1 MDILIVEDDPS
12 MRALLA
18 QMLTLRGHTFTACE
32 SAEQAMDHY
41 RQRFFPLVL
50 LDLFL
55 PQMSG
60 FDFCRWLR
68 QQPDGERPFV
78 LVGTASKEASDLQQI
93 LEAGADDYIIKPF
106 FADLLDVRLAIAERS
121 LKLRAIRKQ
130 LEEELRA
137 EREQLTYLATRDQLT
152 KLYNRAYFAVAVGSA
167 VENLL
172 PDAPSGA
179 LLYLDLDHFKLV
191 NFSLGY
197 AAGNRLLVQLA
208 YLLRNAVGPHDTLA
222 HFEGD
227 KFGIL
232 LERITLSEA
241 RLVAERIRNSVSNLI
256 FHDSSQRFNCSAS
269 IGLTPLIAETAAE
282 QLQGMADTACYIA
295 KQHGRNRVEVSQESE
310 FELLQLRMDSAR
322 RDEIKEAF
330 RCDAV
335 DLRLQ
340 PVLCLET
347 NSTRF
352 HDAQLCLRASAG
364 ESLEPWQY
372 LPAAR
377 RFGLLPELDRM
388 LVRLAV
394 RQLAADPSL
403 HLSLHPSDQALEEW
417 TLPEFIRRLF
427 TTANVSP
434 DRVTW
439 VWNEVAVSAKLD
451 AARTMM
457 EGLQSHGFRF
467 AVDGFGASTLV
478 PALLKTLPLTYLGI
492 NGGFV
497 RDLPDEPINLA
508 LVKTLIDITHHLGIP
523 SLCESVGSEA
533 TLKLLQEAGV
543 DYARGNYFASDIAP
557 VDLQHAGR

>member
-18 QMLTLRGHTFTACE
+18 QMLTIRGHRFTSCE
-32 SAEQAMDHY
+32 SAEQAMEQY
-41 RQRFFPLVL
+41 RRTFFPLVL

-130 LEEELRA
+130 LEDDLRA
-137 EREQLTYLATRDQLT
+137 EREQLAYLATRDQLT
-152 KLYNRAYFAVAVGSA
+152 KLYNRTYFTAAVETA
-167 VENLL
+167 VENL
-172 PDAPSGA
+172 PPHAASGA

-191 NFSLGY
+191 NFTLGY

-227 KFGIL
+227 KFAIL

-241 RLVAERIRNSVSNLI
+241 RMAAERIRTSVGNLI
-256 FHDSSQRFNCSAS
+256 FHDSNQRFNCSAS
-269 IGLTPLIAETAAE
+269 IGLAPLLAETAAE
-282 QLQGMADTACYIA
+282 QIQGMADTACFTA
-295 KQHGRNRVEVSQESE
+295 KAHGRNRVEVSQESE
-310 FELLQLRMDSAR
+310 FELLQLRMDSSR

-330 RCDAV
+330 RQDAL
-335 DLRLQ
+335 DLQLQ
-340 PVLCLET
+340 PVMCLET
-347 NSTRF
+347 NRARF
-352 HDAQLCLRASAG
+352 HDARLCLRLPTG
-364 ESLEPWQY
+364 ETLEPWQY

-377 RFGLLPELDRM
+377 RFGLLPEIDRA

-394 RQLAADPSL
+394 RQLSAGPAL

-417 TLPEFIRRLF
+417 TLPDFIRRSF
-427 TTANVSP
+427 AAANISP

-439 VWNEVAVSAKLD
+439 VWSELAVSAKFD

-467 AVDGFGASTLV
+467 AVDGFGATTLV
-478 PALLKTLPLTYLGI
+478 PALVKTLPLTFLGI

-497 RDLPDEPINLA
+497 RDLPDEPVNLA

-523 SLCESVGSEA
+523 SLCESVESEA

-543 DYARGNYFASDIAP
+543 DYARGNYFASC
-557 VDLQHAGR
+557 